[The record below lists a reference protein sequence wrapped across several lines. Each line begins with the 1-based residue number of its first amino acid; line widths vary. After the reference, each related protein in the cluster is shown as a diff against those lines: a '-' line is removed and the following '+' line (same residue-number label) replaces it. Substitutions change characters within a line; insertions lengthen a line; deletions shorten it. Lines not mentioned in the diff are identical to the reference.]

1 MEDSSRNPSETGSPT
16 TITGLRNCLEE
27 QQEIL
32 SRLSQELDNY
42 FTFKGFGKNE

>member
-16 TITGLRNCLEE
+16 TIAGLRNGLEE

-32 SRLSQELDNY
+32 NRLSQKLDDY
-42 FTFKGFGKNE
+42 FALRGFGKNE